1 MTEKD
6 NSLLNSV
13 LNMAKK
19 AMAEASK
26 GDASKGD
33 AKSDNPLDLL
43 KTAKN
48 LLEGDNADKAM
59 GLLKKAAS
67 GDIPGLPPEA
77 EKVLAECLKY
87 GTEHKEDIAKIISG
101 VKKAAATMQAMGD
114 NKPEN
119 K

>member
-1 MTEKD
+1 MTEK
-6 NSLLNSV
+6 NNPLLNSV

-26 GDASKGD
+26 GDAPKAG
-33 AKSDNPLDLL
+33 AKSDNPLELL

-59 GLLKKAAS
+59 GLLKKAANS
-67 GDIPGLPPEA
+67 DIPGIPPEA
-77 EKVLAECLKY
+77 QKTLSDCLKY
-87 GTEHKEDIAKIISG
+87 GAEHKEDIAKIING
-101 VKKAAATMQAMGD
+101 VKKAATTMQAMSD
-114 NKPEN
+114 KKEE